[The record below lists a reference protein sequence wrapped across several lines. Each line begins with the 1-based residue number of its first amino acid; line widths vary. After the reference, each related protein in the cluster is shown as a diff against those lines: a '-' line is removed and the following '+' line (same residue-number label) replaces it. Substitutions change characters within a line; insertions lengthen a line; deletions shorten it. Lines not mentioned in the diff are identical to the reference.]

1 MPDLDFLA
9 AEGLTTKDKLVLLT
23 ASVLDTNDAGAVADA
38 LGLGVASVLASL
50 RKDAEATP
58 VVTPTK
64 EITDAIIDVC
74 QMDRRSMRS
83 SDWKLLAKVAAEL
96 VEVGADGEEVHRRA
110 RNLPRRLR
118 LPITPGSLDKYWAQ
132 LADRTPFSPAAVYG
146 S

>member
-1 MPDLDFLA
+1 MPDLTFLA
-9 AEGLTTKDKLVLLT
+9 AEEYTTKDKLVLLT
-23 ASVLDTNDAGAVADA
+23 ASVLDTDDAGAVADT
-38 LGLGVASVLASL
+38 LGLSVSSVLASL
-50 RKDAEATP
+50 RKDPEATP
-58 VVTPTK
+58 AVTPTK

>member
-1 MPDLDFLA
+1 MPDLTFLA
-9 AEGLTTKDKLVLLT
+9 AEEYTTKDKLVLLT
-23 ASVLDTNDAGAVADA
+23 AATLDTNDAGAVADA

-50 RKDAEATP
+50 RKDPTITP
-58 VVTPTK
+58 KVTPTK
-64 EITDAIIDVC
+64 EITEAIIDVC

-83 SDWKLLAKVAAEL
+83 SDWKLLAKVASEL
-96 VEVGADGEEVHRRA
+96 AEVGADAEEVHRRA

-132 LADRTPFSPAAVYG
+132 LADRTPFTPAAVYG